1 MDSCPTLQAAVAG
14 NMAVD
19 NNKSACCALGGAA
32 QAPRAVDILTLSKV
46 LASTTSSSG
55 VRIRTRHTAHALP
68 DKFDVVCSRHLNEQR
83 SSYPTSWASLG
94 QLGGL
99 PRQAFGVD
107 ATRGLQASYT
117 RLGAVAAAGLP
128 RFRFDAAD
136 WLRGQATAERAYAF
150 ACAYVCVCL
159 VSAVRTRSCIKTG
172 NPS

>member
-1 MDSCPTLQAAVAG
+1 MLRAWRSC
-14 NMAVD
+14 
-19 NNKSACCALGGAA
+19 S
-32 QAPRAVDILTLSKV
+32 S
-46 LASTTSSSG
+46 TSSRRHPDALEGAGVDDIFSG
-55 VRIRTRHTAHALP
+55 EPSHARHTAHALP

-136 WLRGQATAERAYAF
+136 WLRGQATADRAYAF
-150 ACAYVCVCL
+150 ACAYDRLCVF
-159 VSAVRTRSCIKTG
+159 S
-172 NPS
+172 